1 MGEMRVMGGHG
12 DTKVIWNP
20 ENRDESK
27 AAERQ
32 FKDLVKKKKFA
43 AFLVKKDGEQGER
56 VREFDPQAGKLI
68 LVPPMAGG

>member
-12 DTKVIWNP
+12 DTKVIWNS
-20 ENRDESK
+20 ENADEVK

-32 FKDLVKKKKFA
+32 FKELVKKKFA
-43 AFLVKKDGEQGER
+43 AFLVKQDGEQGER
-56 VREFDPQAGKLI
+56 VRDFDPQAGKLI